1 MKMTFNRS
9 ELAVENT
16 PAEMYPGFS
25 TLSKEDQT
33 LLQTKLGT
41 FKPSGKKVGKKRKGS
56 AVEETTKQNK
66 KVKEEKR
73 DKTKEEMKE
82 EEALKVSSNVNV
94 CCIAMSVTSLYVA
107 FISCRRSFTLL
118 LMAIMP

>member
-16 PAEMYPGFS
+16 SAEMYPGFS

-56 AVEETTKQNK
+56 AVEETKQNK

-107 FISCRRSFTLL
+107 FISCTLSFTLL